1 MSEARAEWVTAAPAG
16 RLAPYVDRYIGYRLA
31 GFPAGVHR
39 GLPSRH
45 MTFIVDLGGGID
57 VAAQTDPRQAP
68 ATYRTVLGGLQ
79 ATPAL
84 IAHDGNQHGVV
95 IELTPLGSRA
105 LTGRPAAELWDLS
118 VEVPDVVGPAGV
130 ELWERLQ
137 EPRPWP
143 RRFEICDQ
151 VLSRLLRDRPVEGTI
166 RRCWRALVAAGGRI
180 PVSEL
185 AAAAGWSRQHLAR
198 RFRDEL
204 GLSPKLAARVVRF
217 ERARKMLQSATPRP
231 PLADVALACGY
242 FDQAHLNRDFAR
254 LAGCTPTELLSE
266 DLPCFQDGEGEDPR
280 GSPS

>member
-1 MSEARAEWVTAAPAG
+1 MAEPHAEYVTAAPAG
-16 RLAPYVDRYIGYRLA
+16 RLAPYIDRYVGYRLA
-31 GFPAGVHR
+31 GFPAGIHR
-39 GLPSRH
+39 GVPSRH
-45 MTFIVDLGGGID
+45 MTFIVDVGAGIE

-118 VEVPDVVGPAGV
+118 VEVSDVVGPAGF

-137 EPRPWP
+137 GPLPWP

-151 VLSRLLRDRPVEGTI
+151 VLSRLLRERPVDRAL
-166 RRCWRALVAAGGRI
+166 RRCWRALVATGGRI
-180 PVSEL
+180 PVTEL
-185 AAAAGWSRQHLAR
+185 AAGAGWSRQHLAR

-204 GLSPKLAARVVRF
+204 GLSPKLAARIVRF
-217 ERARKMLQSATPRP
+217 ERARKMLQSATPRT

-254 LAGCTPTELLSE
+254 LAGCTPTELLGEEVPS
-266 DLPCFQDGEGEDPR
+266 FQDGEDEVP
-280 GSPS
+280 